1 MDKFLQV
8 FSSSSV
14 KFGTCR
20 EPAWVL
26 LTSLFVDQCEQ
37 LVLGCLRDS
46 VGEFLSKPPAGHIT
60 STQLSAGPRLWPFV
74 WCLSVLSSRNSVREQ
89 RLCMVWPDRNEGM
102 YVCIYVCVCV
112 CVCVCVIGLREWLY
126 TWEERHWCKICS
138 LIFHTQT
145 ESAEQAIIN
154 TEHYRNGYKL
164 NYLAQTGN

>member
-26 LTSLFVDQCEQ
+26 LTSLFVDQ
-37 LVLGCLRDS
+37 LVLGCLRDY
-46 VGEFLSKPPAGHIT
+46 VWEFLSKTPAGHIT
-60 STQLSAGPRLWPFV
+60 STQLSAGPWLWPFV

-102 YVCIYVCVCV
+102 YVRVCVCV
-112 CVCVCVIGLREWLY
+112 CACVRACVFVIVIGLHEWLY

-138 LIFHTQT
+138 FIFHTRT
-145 ESAEQAIIN
+145 ESAEQAIISK
-154 TEHYRNGYKL
+154 EHYRNGYK
-164 NYLAQTGN
+164 